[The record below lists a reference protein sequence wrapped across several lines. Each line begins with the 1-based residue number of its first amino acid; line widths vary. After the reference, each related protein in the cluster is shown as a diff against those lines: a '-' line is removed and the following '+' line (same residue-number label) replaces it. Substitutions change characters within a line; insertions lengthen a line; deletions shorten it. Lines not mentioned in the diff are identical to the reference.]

1 MEFWKIQVI
10 NSNVKIPDEKVQLTN
25 LKEVAL
31 LVKVSSRFVRF
42 PYILLCAWL
51 LVFFFSEVALAYKLA
66 EKRTTLKPGNRNL
79 ESETR
84 IWNPESGIHK
94 NHRKQVLQTCENYF
108 A

>member
-1 MEFWKIQVI
+1 MIFSKMEFWKIQVI

-51 LVFFFSEVALAYKLA
+51 LVFFLLPQDHMAAEEVVALFPA
-66 EKRTTLKPGNRNL
+66 EFHFNSLSP
-79 ESETR
+79 S
-84 IWNPESGIHK
+84 S
-94 NHRKQVLQTCENYF
+94 
-108 A
+108 